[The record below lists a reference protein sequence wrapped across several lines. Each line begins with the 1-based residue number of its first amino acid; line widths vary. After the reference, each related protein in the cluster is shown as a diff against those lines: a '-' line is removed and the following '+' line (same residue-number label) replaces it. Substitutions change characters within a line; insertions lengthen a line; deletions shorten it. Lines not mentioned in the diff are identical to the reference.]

1 MSVYPKIGNFRHAI
15 WHLWPFF
22 SSLQNF
28 TLLWSQWNRCR
39 RSIELYYSAPS
50 GCVSSPRSWRW
61 HVWQAQQSEKNDLKM
76 LSVLLSVLL
85 LGPIT
90 IIRLTDEFPS
100 ICGQLGLT
108 ATDPSKSQKERT
120 RMLGLVVVSCV
131 VVWYSSR
138 LVRGWNEMSKGQ
150 ISWFLLCFFSFS
162 LVVLIV
168 IGIYLVPD
176 KGLLVIHYFV
186 SLLSLWLTHIFLW
199 FMDLGKFATDIYWI
213 FLYPSSLQAS
223 RKKGGKQ
230 AGRKKKD
237 FGQLF
242 TEKRGSMSAQKQCVM
257 IFAKCQVDVFFVRI
271 ETSSHSA

>member
-1 MSVYPKIGNFRHAI
+1 MVKIIDLQTVTSVYLKIGNIHAI

-22 SSLQNF
+22 CNFQNF
-28 TLLWSQWNRCR
+28 LLLWSQWNRCR

-131 VVWYSSR
+131 VVCCIVAG
-138 LVRGWNEMSKGQ
+138 LFEDEMKWARVKSADFYYA
-150 ISWFLLCFFSFS
+150 S
-162 LVVLIV
+162 
-168 IGIYLVPD
+168 P
-176 KGLLVIHYFV
+176 
-186 SLLSLWLTHIFLW
+186 SLW
-199 FMDLGKFATDIYWI
+199 
-213 FLYPSSLQAS
+213 
-223 RKKGGKQ
+223 
-230 AGRKKKD
+230 
-237 FGQLF
+237 
-242 TEKRGSMSAQKQCVM
+242 
-257 IFAKCQVDVFFVRI
+257 
-271 ETSSHSA
+271 